1 MKYIN
6 ALFTLA
12 LSLLGVVTLIP
23 LTASATT
30 YDMQVSPKLLGQID
44 RKAMIYLLFVQ
55 VMPLLLKKM
64 VTKMTLLDA
73 NSNVIFFNE
82 RSEKEGGQI
91 ALATLMND
99 WSKSN
104 GQYNTH
110 STNAT
115 FLYQISNINDIGV
128 NKGRTLSLSNPVGNA
143 DGSWTFDIKNTSE
156 PLNIGR
162 YHRPVLLIDTWN
174 YNRLNPV

>member
-6 ALFTLA
+6 TLTLA
-12 LSLLGVVTLIP
+12 LSLLGIVTFVP

-44 RKAMIYLLFVQ
+44 KSHDLFIIRAGHAV
-55 VMPLLLKKM
+55 
-64 VTKMTLLDA
+64 VTEENGVDKMTLLDA

-82 RSEKEGGQI
+82 RSEGAGGQI

-110 STNAT
+110 STTAT

-128 NKGRTLSLSNPVGNA
+128 NKGRILSLSNPVGNA
-143 DGSWTFDIKNTSE
+143 DGSWTFDIKNANG
-156 PLNIGR
+156 PINVGR
-162 YHRPVLLIDTWN
+162 YHRPVLLVDTWN